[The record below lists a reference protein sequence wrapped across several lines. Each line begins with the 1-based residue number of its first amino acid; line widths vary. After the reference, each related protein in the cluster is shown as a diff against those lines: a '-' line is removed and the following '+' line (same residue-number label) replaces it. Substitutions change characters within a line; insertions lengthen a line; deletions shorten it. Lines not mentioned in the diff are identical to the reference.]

1 MCGRYATTRT
11 ALDLSSLFEAE
22 DEVGA
27 LEPTWNAAPTD
38 PVPVVRLD
46 DHERRVLRLARWG
59 LVPPWSKDAR
69 GGARMINARAETVDR
84 TPAFARAFARR
95 RCLVPADGWYEWR
108 LENGV
113 RQPYFLT
120 PADGSP
126 LVFAGLTATWHPPT
140 GPPLATC
147 AIVTMAAAGPL
158 TAVHDRM
165 PLFLDNSRWEQWLTG
180 EPGRELLRPPSAAQ
194 LRGIELRPV
203 GRAVGNVRNNGPA
216 LVHRAETG
224 NDLTLFDAVFPDSS
238 S

>member
-11 ALDLSSLFEAE
+11 ALDLSTLFEAE
-22 DEVGA
+22 DEVEA

-46 DHERRVLRLARWG
+46 QRGHRVLRLARWG

-69 GGARMINARAETVDR
+69 GAARMINARAETVAR
-84 TPAFARAFARR
+84 TPAFARAFAQR

-108 LENGV
+108 LENGR

-120 PADGSP
+120 PADGAP
-126 LVFAGLTATWHPPT
+126 LVFAGLAATWHPPA

-147 AIVTMAAAGPL
+147 SIVTMAAAGPL

-165 PLFLDNSRWEQWLTG
+165 PLLLENSRWEQWLSG
-180 EPGRELLRPPSAAQ
+180 EPGPELLRPPSAAQ
-194 LRGIELRPV
+194 LAGIELRPV

-216 LVHRAETG
+216 LVARVETG
-224 NDLTLFDAVFPDSS
+224 NDLTLFDAIFPDSS
-238 S
+238 P